1 MIKFFSLL
9 WINVFYSLPYDMTHV
24 HQISAD
30 QSEAELARCHNYRS
44 SALFIKLKFYAF
56 WLFKIRGK
64 WTVQIDGLSIICE
77 HVFRSPS
84 HQSSGSLHLE
94 ASHGTG
100 VEYLELRD
108 LVSRNEVKTS

>member
-9 WINVFYSLPYDMTHV
+9 WINVFYSLSYDMTHV

-64 WTVQIDGLSIICE
+64 WTYQSELEPAKDIITDNTTHLS
-77 HVFRSPS
+77 SS
-84 HQSSGSLHLE
+84 HQ
-94 ASHGTG
+94 
-100 VEYLELRD
+100 
-108 LVSRNEVKTS
+108 